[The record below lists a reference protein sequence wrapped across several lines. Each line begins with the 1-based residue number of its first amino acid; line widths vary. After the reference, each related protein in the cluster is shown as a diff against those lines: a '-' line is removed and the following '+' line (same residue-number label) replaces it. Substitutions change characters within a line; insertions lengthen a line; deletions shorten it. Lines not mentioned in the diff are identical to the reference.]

1 MRRGAGKSQA
11 NGAAFEDWIA
21 AHHRVAFARGIAHVR
36 KVSPAVKWLP
46 GGRAIVT
53 GEAGCDW
60 SGTLRGG
67 RHLVAESKAH
77 AGPRLGRAAF
87 EPHQI
92 ADLDI
97 AAKMGAV
104 ALAIVQL
111 SIDGRVRRFAAP
123 WPLPWRAVGNGQSVG
138 LDELAPWEIAEG
150 ACYLARWAPL
160 APIG

>member
-1 MRRGAGKSQA
+1 MKRGAGKSQA

-21 AHHRVAFARGIAHVR
+21 HWNRIAFARGIAHVR

-53 GEAGCDW
+53 GDSGCDW

-77 AGPRLGRAAF
+77 EGQRIGRAAF

-92 ADLDI
+92 ADLDR
-97 AAKMGAV
+97 AVAMGAR
-104 ALAIVQL
+104 ALALLQL
-111 SIDGRVRRFAAP
+111 RPQSLALRFAVP
-123 WPLPWRAVGNGQSVG
+123 WECMPWREVGRGQSVDG
-138 LDELAPWEIAEG
+138 AELQEWLIAEG
-150 ACYLARWAPL
+150 ECYLERFAT
-160 APIG
+160 